1 MALGL
6 GIVVYWA
13 TQSGPTTAIVS
24 SFVKRVIADGGTVES
39 PACLKAAINAIGNAD
54 SPNSLFEAYNLRV
67 VAAGGTTEAKD
78 CTIAKLGQTI

>member
-24 SFVKRVIADGGTVES
+24 NFVKRVIADGGTVES
-39 PACLKAAINAIGNAD
+39 PACLRAAINAIGIFCKTC
-54 SPNSLFEAYNLRV
+54 SCIWS
-67 VAAGGTTEAKD
+67 GGSNEW
-78 CTIAKLGQTI
+78 

>member
-13 TQSGPTTAIVS
+13 TQSWPTAAIVS